1 MRKRT
6 ASRIYEDAE
15 IHNLWMGDH
24 HSGIHL
30 FRGQVIENDAPGS
43 GRSPDIEP
51 LIDVAPGTVYRKVL
65 HLDDCRTEGAQ
76 LAFVATEEL
85 EHDSTLLVTMNGHAV
100 QRPPSTVACP
110 DAHQYSKLTAGNK
123 SWSRWYYVELP
134 PEALKPGDNEITFE
148 AADGRPGWQLSV
160 ADYRNFAIGMEG
172 PADLPDSS
180 SFSTD
185 GGESWEE
192 ERGEYVVRLVLD
204 RYREGGELVSTVVD
218 SCSADGDVIKQCMKV
233 GDIRIAWDAQVP
245 AGTQLVFH
253 TRTGTTPTVSTD
265 YWSDWSPCE
274 SGQSLTDVRGRYVQW
289 KASFHT
295 ENRGETPHLEGVQM
309 EAEVE
314 ESGPQLDV
322 RVLKSSN
329 ERILRSSINF
339 RHEDYHHPS
348 LVELRK
354 KFELDAVV
362 AGAQTEFEM
371 IERLLKWAYLVPLGP
386 CSTFPWNVLDWLV
399 LERDETGQIRMNQYE
414 NSRRDR
420 MCLYSNVALVAACLS
435 MGLPARH
442 VNIHSEGM
450 TGHEIAEVWSNDYR
464 KWVHLDATR
473 DYYWYDKATRVPLN
487 THEIRQ
493 ALVDR
498 LDRPERWD
506 RPYLFHQDLDAL
518 VKDLPIAF
526 REGCHPES
534 VEEGA
539 FYIFKT
545 FCHFRIVTRGDVF
558 SRERPLPVSQ
568 GVEVWSWNNYL
579 DWADERVPPLAHF
592 TQHTNR
598 YADMFETLNQVH
610 YSLEGHEEP
619 DVLNVSLETNTPN
632 FECYLASVD
641 KGPWTECAS
650 VFKWDVHLGMNSL
663 QVRSRNS
670 AGRDGIVSSLTLGRL
685 S

>member
-420 MCLYSNVALVAACLS
+420 MCLYSNVALVAACNNGS
-435 MGLPARH
+435 LPCVARCFAQ
-442 VNIHSEGM
+442 VL
-450 TGHEIAEVWSNDYR
+450 APV
-464 KWVHLDATR
+464 
-473 DYYWYDKATRVPLN
+473 KATPPR
-487 THEIRQ
+487 
-493 ALVDR
+493 
-498 LDRPERWD
+498 
-506 RPYLFHQDLDAL
+506 
-518 VKDLPIAF
+518 
-526 REGCHPES
+526 HP
-534 VEEGA
+534 
-539 FYIFKT
+539 
-545 FCHFRIVTRGDVF
+545 
-558 SRERPLPVSQ
+558 
-568 GVEVWSWNNYL
+568 
-579 DWADERVPPLAHF
+579 
-592 TQHTNR
+592 
-598 YADMFETLNQVH
+598 
-610 YSLEGHEEP
+610 
-619 DVLNVSLETNTPN
+619 
-632 FECYLASVD
+632 
-641 KGPWTECAS
+641 
-650 VFKWDVHLGMNSL
+650 
-663 QVRSRNS
+663 
-670 AGRDGIVSSLTLGRL
+670 
-685 S
+685 